1 MKIVKADAE
10 KDLRCL
16 MFLTKL
22 RTEHLYPKVKKK
34 KFLNDHQKIIT
45 NYIPEGALDGFVTDT
60 PEEKRMIYGK
70 TEIQKDE
77 DDSDDEISAF
87 KPKAKLNAIVIQINK
102 AIIKIIDMALKQR
115 KERLLLAA
123 TILSELE
130 GIEALKPK

>member
-1 MKIVKADAE
+1 M
-10 KDLRCL
+10 
-16 MFLTKL
+16 
-22 RTEHLYPKVKKK
+22 
-34 KFLNDHQKIIT
+34 
-45 NYIPEGALDGFVTDT
+45 DGFVTDT